1 MYISRF
7 NVQEEKF
14 SKLNHDQFPEKSSD
28 LFNSCDNTFLNKSKE
43 ENIHEGKFSKLML
56 NF

>member
-43 ENIHEGKFSKLML
+43 GKFSKLKL
-56 NF
+56 NYD